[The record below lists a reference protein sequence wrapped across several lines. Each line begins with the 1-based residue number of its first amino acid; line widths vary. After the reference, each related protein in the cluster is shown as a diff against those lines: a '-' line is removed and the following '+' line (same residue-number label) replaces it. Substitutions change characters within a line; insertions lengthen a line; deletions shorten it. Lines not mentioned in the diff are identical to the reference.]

1 MKTPTM
7 NTWNRHAGI
16 SIRPSRK
23 AAPPPILP
31 KVLRTHVS
39 PIFTWSQVSLWTFTG
54 RLHFFVR
61 EQILTSLMR
70 ALRSGSLAQ
79 SDSGSRRVSTCRASR
94 PCCSALR
101 GGLPGRQAH
110 RSLPPLLSFPL
121 IHAVLGVFLDLRQTS
136 VTLAGFRVSLMPYSP
151 RSSTF

>member
-110 RSLPPLLSFPL
+110 RSLPPASVFPPHSCCAWSL
-121 IHAVLGVFLDLRQTS
+121 PGSQADKCDSCWFQGFLDALL
-136 VTLAGFRVSLMPYSP
+136 TLF
-151 RSSTF
+151 